1 MQEKQRLHELLE
13 TVHQEL
19 DAVKSVNEE
28 ERVLL
33 RDLMGEIREVLDK
46 SEEKDAGAYFSLGDR
61 LEAAL
66 RQWEVSHPGLVSA
79 IRGFIN
85 SLPR

>member
-1 MQEKQRLHELLE
+1 MQEKQRLHDLLE
-13 TVHQEL
+13 TVHREL

-33 RDLMGEIREVLDK
+33 RDLMGEIQEVLEK
-46 SEEKDAGAYFSLGDR
+46 SEEKETGAYHSLGDR
-61 LEAAL
+61 LEEAL
-66 RQWEVSHPGLVSA
+66 SQWEVSHPGLVSA

-85 SLPR
+85 SLPQ